1 MDAGLRSEVQEIL
14 LTNQGDREM
23 FRSLYPFS
31 PALVQAL
38 VALSS
43 ALQRE
48 RTALKVMLMLLVDQR
63 ETLELGGCIPVG
75 DLYDVIASEAEPFSE
90 VMRMHFDNARHLFER
105 KLVPLLEEE
114 HNLKLDQLLELPAND
129 PGRRA
134 FTNDMRLIKTLLL
147 SGAGSGGG
155 VL

>member
-1 MDAGLRSEVQEIL
+1 MRSEVQEIL

-48 RTALKVMLMLLVDQR
+48 A
-63 ETLELGGCIPVG
+63 
-75 DLYDVIASEAEPFSE
+75 Y
-90 VMRMHFDNARHLFER
+90 
-105 KLVPLLEEE
+105 
-114 HNLKLDQLLELPAND
+114 
-129 PGRRA
+129 
-134 FTNDMRLIKTLLL
+134 
-147 SGAGSGGG
+147 GA
-155 VL
+155 

>member
-1 MDAGLRSEVQEIL
+1 EFVGDQYTGAQQEALSDSLKYWDGRFHTITLEDRNLPVIAERRLLKPINAAAKAEIDDSFARMDASLREEVQDIL
-14 LTNQGDREM
+14 LTSSGDRNM

-63 ETLELGGCIPVG
+63 
-75 DLYDVIASEAEPFSE
+75 
-90 VMRMHFDNARHLFER
+90 
-105 KLVPLLEEE
+105 
-114 HNLKLDQLLELPAND
+114 
-129 PGRRA
+129 
-134 FTNDMRLIKTLLL
+134 
-147 SGAGSGGG
+147 
-155 VL
+155 